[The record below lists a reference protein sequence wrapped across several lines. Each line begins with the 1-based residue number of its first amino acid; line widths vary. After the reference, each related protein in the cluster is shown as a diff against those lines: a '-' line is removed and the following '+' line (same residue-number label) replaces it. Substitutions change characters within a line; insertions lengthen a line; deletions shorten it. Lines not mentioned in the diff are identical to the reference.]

1 MIFKR
6 KKETTKEQEIA
17 GESSEALKILK
28 NNIPGY
34 VGYKDQ
40 EFRRQSDISFR
51 KKLLKLLRESDDT
64 MSKAHEL
71 LIQSQQ
77 LTSWGVAQMIK
88 KTLKELRANVSK
100 PDYKYSTFFEI
111 DDVEGENG
119 IDLSIMYL
127 LEIEI
132 LDNAEELKERIDKI
146 RLSLDE
152 MMLETLDDQLATIL
166 SLGKNLKTR
175 YNERIE
181 LIRAFEKMKL

>member
-6 KKETTKEQEIA
+6 KKSTDEQEPLE
-17 GESSEALKILK
+17 GESEALKILK
-28 NNIPGY
+28 ANIAGY
-34 VGYKDQ
+34 AGYKNQ
-40 EFRRQSDISFR
+40 EFRKETDIAFR
-51 KKLLKLLRESDDT
+51 KKLLKILRDCDDN

-71 LIQSQQ
+71 LIQSQR

-88 KTLKELRANVSK
+88 KTLKELRAKVAD

-132 LDNAEELKERIDKI
+132 LDNAEELKEKVDHVKT
-146 RLSLDE
+146 SLDE
-152 MMLETLDDQLATIL
+152 MMLETLDDELANVL
-166 SLGKNLKTR
+166 SIGKNLATR
-175 YNERIE
+175 YNERLE